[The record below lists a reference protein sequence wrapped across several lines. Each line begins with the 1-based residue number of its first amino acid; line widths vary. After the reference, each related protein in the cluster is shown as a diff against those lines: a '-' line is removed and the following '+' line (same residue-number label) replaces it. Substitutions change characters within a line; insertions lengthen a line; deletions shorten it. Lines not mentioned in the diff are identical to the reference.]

1 MQSAMS
7 VAGKG
12 GQSPLHKAYK
22 EDKKNDATQLPT
34 YQNRSTDTH
43 KEDDLP
49 KYSSFLYGEQFC
61 GDEFTRIPPAP
72 KRHSSEVFGET
83 AGDRFIATNYH
94 KKSKTTEASQSVD
107 DGSTSTC
114 SEEEKDFIVH
124 ANASR
129 KPFAPQP
136 VSTSPTTSAPR
147 EPSLSSQFFSYPTVP
162 LLKSPQ
168 SRRTEFHHHQHHHHH
183 IPLSLRGDLTSQNFF
198 NNLKPPTAFPHG
210 HDDENDPEDGNGG
223 IGSELLVAA
232 YNNFVRKLVD
242 ETLDRTITFC
252 EQPRN
257 AINALER
264 ICSKAWPHL
273 EAKRHRNRIRAYLKA
288 CRRNSK
294 KNRGQINMKEPP
306 MNGLSV
312 EARQMVA
319 TALNLV
325 MKDIEQLRQE
335 LKRDNS
341 PSVFTAKNG
350 TLPPNLRRPES
361 FGAASRGPI
370 HHSGAATTPPP
381 YSTSTSIKS
390 SKSNEERLASIKS
403 TSFSTIPPPTPTLPP
418 TVAAATT
425 PFPPPPAGLDP
436 DCVSALMRFLPS
448 TFQFGAEFG
457 ANFRSVAM
465 HTAMLMNGTLA
476 TTEDEAV
483 TGKNKLPFLEGKPT
497 KREINMSIGIQP
509 PPAAHFA
516 VARYSPTLNEAASM
530 LLDVRPLSQDDI
542 AYFQH
547 YQEIMHEALDYVR
560 GVSQMLMKKVEILEG
575 HFKLRRSAGGG
586 APLSF
591 VNN

>member
-1 MQSAMS
+1 MS

-12 GQSPLHKAYK
+12 EQSPFHKAYK
-22 EDKKNDATQLPT
+22 EDTKNDVTQSPT
-34 YQNRSTDTH
+34 CQNRIKETR
-43 KEDDLP
+43 KEDELP

-61 GDEFTRIPPAP
+61 GDEFSRIPPAP
-72 KRHSSEVFGET
+72 KRHSSEIFGGATE
-83 AGDRFIATNYH
+83 DKFIATNHY

-114 SEEEKDFIVH
+114 SEEEKDYTVH
-124 ANASR
+124 ANANR
-129 KPFAPQP
+129 KPFSSQP
-136 VSTSPTTSAPR
+136 VSTSPTILAPR
-147 EPSLSSQFFSYPTVP
+147 EPSLGSQFFGYPPVP

-168 SRRTEFHHHQHHHHH
+168 PRRTEFQHHPHHHHH
-183 IPLSLRGDLTSQNFF
+183 IPLSLRGDLTCQNFF
-198 NNLKPPTAFPHG
+198 NSLKPPAAFPHG
-210 HDDENDPEDGNGG
+210 HDDENDAEDGNGG

-264 ICSKAWPHL
+264 ICSKAWPNL

-350 TLPPNLRRPES
+350 TLPPNLRRPEP
-361 FGAASRGPI
+361 FGAAPRNPI
-370 HHSGAATTPPP
+370 HQSGAATAPQL
-381 YSTSTSIKS
+381 YSTSTSVKS
-390 SKSNEERLASIKS
+390 SKPIEERLASTKS
-403 TSFSTIPPPTPTLPP
+403 NNFPTMPPPPPTLPP
-418 TVAAATT
+418 TATTATT

-448 TFQFGAEFG
+448 TLQFGAEFG
-457 ANFRSVAM
+457 ASFRSAAM
-465 HTAMLMNGTLA
+465 HTAMLMNGPLA
-476 TTEDEAV
+476 ITEDEAM
-483 TGKNKLPFLEGKPT
+483 TGKNRLPFLEGKST
-497 KREINMSIGIQP
+497 KREPNVSIGFQSP
-509 PPAAHFA
+509 PEAHFA

-575 HFKLRRSAGGG
+575 HFKLRRSAGVS
-586 APLSF
+586 APLNF